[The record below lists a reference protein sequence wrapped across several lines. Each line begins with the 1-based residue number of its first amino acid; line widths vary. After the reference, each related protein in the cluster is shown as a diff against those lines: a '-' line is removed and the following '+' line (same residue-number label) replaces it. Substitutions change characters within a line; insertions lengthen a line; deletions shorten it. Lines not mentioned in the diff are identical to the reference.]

1 MSNEKRTRTKE
12 ELNALK
18 GKVIAAN
25 PELSESDIM
34 AAIANGVT
42 DSKRLVG
49 INPYHQ
55 TAGSSINYGIDGVPF
70 HDADGVVESTRR
82 GR

>member
-1 MSNEKRTRTKE
+1 MSNENRTRTKE
-12 ELNALK
+12 ELKALRA
-18 GKVIAAN
+18 KVIAAN

-42 DSKRLVG
+42 DSKRLEG
-49 INPYHQ
+49 IDPYHNKVG
-55 TAGSSINYGIDGVPF
+55 TPTIYGVGDAY

-82 GR
+82 GK

>member
-1 MSNEKRTRTKE
+1 MSNEKRTKTIE

-42 DSKRLVG
+42 DSKRLAG
-49 INPYHQ
+49 IDPYHNKVG
-55 TAGSSINYGIDGVPF
+55 TPTIYGAGDAY
-70 HDADGVVESTRR
+70 HDADGVVESTGR